1 MEMDKNVILRKL
13 PRVDDLLKEESLRE
27 LCMIYGKK
35 EVLRAVREELDCL
48 RQRILS
54 KPWSNDS
61 GEEAGKTAEYDALES
76 LIPSGTIP
84 SAEKIAEQ
92 VSLRLERDSRL
103 SLRRVF
109 NATGIILHTN
119 LGRAPLGKKQMAAV
133 LDAMSGYSNLEYN
146 LSDGKRGKRQ
156 EHFSELISRI
166 TGAQA
171 AVAVNNN
178 AAAVTLILSALARG
192 KEVIVSRGELIE
204 IGGRFRIPEV
214 MEQSGAVLKETGCT
228 NRTRISD
235 YEKAVTE
242 NTGALLK
249 VHTSNYRILG
259 FTEEVSVE
267 ELAALGEKY
276 HIPVIVD
283 LGSGVLTDLEK
294 FGLSHEPTVQEIL
307 QKGAD
312 LVCFSGDKLL
322 GGPQAGIIAGK
333 QSYIKEMEEH
343 PLMRAFRLDK
353 CTIAALAATFREYLN
368 EEEACE
374 NIPVLKM
381 LSRSTDELWAQA
393 QETAWEISSRN
404 QENTVTVE
412 KSISMLGG
420 GSMPLEEIPSCA
432 VVIEPKGE
440 NAEEFARRLAE
451 LPVPI
456 IAHIKNNRVIL
467 DMRTISEEELNDF
480 KSYLAGACE
489 NRTHPGRC

>member
-1 MEMDKNVILRKL
+1 
-13 PRVDDLLKEESLRE
+13 
-27 LCMIYGKK
+27 
-35 EVLRAVREELDCL
+35 
-48 RQRILS
+48 
-54 KPWSNDS
+54 
-61 GEEAGKTAEYDALES
+61 
-76 LIPSGTIP
+76 
-84 SAEKIAEQ
+84 
-92 VSLRLERDSRL
+92 
-103 SLRRVF
+103 
-109 NATGIILHTN
+109 
-119 LGRAPLGKKQMAAV
+119 MAAV

-322 GGPQAGIIAGK
+322 GAFPGRNYCGKTIIYKRDGRTPADARPPPG
-333 QSYIKEMEEH
+333 QVYH
-343 PLMRAFRLDK
+343 CRP
-353 CTIAALAATFREYLN
+353 
-368 EEEACE
+368 
-374 NIPVLKM
+374 
-381 LSRSTDELWAQA
+381 
-393 QETAWEISSRN
+393 
-404 QENTVTVE
+404 
-412 KSISMLGG
+412 GG
-420 GSMPLEEIPSCA
+420 HFPG
-432 VVIEPKGE
+432 
-440 NAEEFARRLAE
+440 
-451 LPVPI
+451 
-456 IAHIKNNRVIL
+456 
-467 DMRTISEEELNDF
+467 ISE
-480 KSYLAGACE
+480 
-489 NRTHPGRC
+489 RGRSL